1 MLWKITSFQL
11 LIYNTI
17 ETDVK
22 ENRRGAKAIEE
33 INKLAIKLSP

>member
-1 MLWKITSFQL
+1 LKDNIIQL

-22 ENRRGAKAIEE
+22 EKRRGAKAINVT
-33 INKLAIKLSP
+33 NKLAIKLSP